1 MTSIFYYTAR
11 IDFRQCISRFSG
23 DFPLFFAR
31 FGPENFPVAPNQ
43 HHSFGTCSGE
53 PGNTGLSLLPV
64 VCFHIHSKTACRGF
78 KSFCPCQKDQHC
90 IRSAGLFRNGSGRNR
105 GTRSVARGA
114 GRRWRPSS
122 ADRGSSR
129 DQVLL
134 PLPQNR
140 RKHWVFAG
148 FLFACVAWLWCSLW
162 FGHWVFSSGFTRPQP
177 SSSPPAPETH
187 PVSPFSD
194 DFGCVFSFFVLLD
207 MQNFGS
213 RFCASC
219 RIAFTDRSRW

>member
-78 KSFCPCQKDQHC
+78 KSFCPCQKSQVSLVRYLTFFVSVRKDL
-90 IRSAGLFRNGSGRNR
+90 A
-105 GTRSVARGA
+105 TRCARRLSCGACRGA
-114 GRRWRPSS
+114 LVACGDRPAPTEAAAETSPS
-122 ADRGSSR
+122 LDF
-129 DQVLL
+129 LL
-134 PLPQNR
+134 AFR
-140 RKHWVFAG
+140 
-148 FLFACVAWLWCSLW
+148 
-162 FGHWVFSSGFTRPQP
+162 VFSSGLTRSQLFP
-177 SSSPPAPETH
+177 SPPAPKTH
-187 PVSPFSD
+187 PVSPFSG
-194 DFGCVFSFFVLLD
+194 FSGCVFSIFAVFRGAKFLPWFLCNLRIVLT
-207 MQNFGS
+207 N
-213 RFCASC
+213 
-219 RIAFTDRSRW
+219 